1 MLPIISFFLIYF
13 LVIYEN
19 QQISYKS
26 FISLLPLLI
35 YTLIFQPS
43 PQFPDSLGVYN
54 NIIAYEYEGGDLEII
69 SKGLAHGNHNF
80 ITYIGL
86 LAKIYLNN
94 IIVIFSII
102 NFIAIHLISIIVIN
116 FFKKQNI
123 KISYLI
129 LILSPLPWVLIL
141 TCAGMRDV
149 IAFSLVIF
157 LFYIIE
163 KIYNKF
169 SIIALLQFILLFTCI
184 DAVRG
189 PIMFF
194 SIYLLISKFLVRN
207 LYKIKLRVFFY
218 IFLMLI
224 FVYFF
229 NSNYFT
235 NIFPTHF
242 LYFETFKFKDGFR
255 GLGIANLFS
264 LSKEFHLWAI
274 LFIANFFI
282 LYSLIIIFFT
292 QPIKKIFNFPFIE
305 YLLYLLPLS
314 FFIAAF
320 FEELSTPRYSLTVF
334 APIYVLQYYLYDY
347 FLKLISVRNR

>member
-13 LVIYEN
+13 FVIYEN

-26 FISLLPLLI
+26 FISLFPLFI
-35 YTLIFQPS
+35 YILIFQPS

-54 NIIAYEYEGGDLEII
+54 NIIAYEYEGGDLERI

-80 ITYIGL
+80 IIYIGL
-86 LAKIYLNN
+86 LGKIYFDNF
-94 IIVIFSII
+94 IVIFSII
-102 NFIAIHLISIIVIN
+102 NLIAIHLISIIVIN
-116 FFKKQNI
+116 FFKKHNI

-163 KIYNKF
+163 KIYNKV
-169 SIIALLQFILLFTCI
+169 SIIVLLQFILLFTCI

-189 PIMFF
+189 PIMFI
-194 SIYLLISKFLVRN
+194 SIYLLISKFLFRN
-207 LYKIKLRVFFY
+207 LHKIKLRAFFSFF
-218 IFLMLI
+218 ILLI
-224 FVYFF
+224 FIYYF
-229 NSNYFT
+229 NSNYFI
-235 NIFPTHF
+235 NILPSHF
-242 LYFETFKFKDGFR
+242 EYLELFKFKDGFR
-255 GLGIANLFS
+255 GLGIANLLS

-292 QPIKKIFNFPFIE
+292 KPIKKIFDFPFVE
-305 YLLYLLPLS
+305 YLIYLLPLS
-314 FFIAAF
+314 FFISAF
-320 FEELSTPRYSLTVF
+320 FESLSTPRYSLTVF